1 MCGPTLLYHIYAG
14 KDSVQAQ
21 VSNSPQCSI
30 CHVDSRHMLNPG
42 MRAPTKRHLRK
53 NRGVC
58 WLLLFAKIAA
68 LRHTYKKDQKGISV
82 IKERRQHNRSKAC
95 EENQNTEILTTR
107 Q

>member
-1 MCGPTLLYHIYAG
+1 MCGPTVLYHIYAG

-53 NRGVC
+53 NRGV
-58 WLLLFAKIAA
+58 LAA
-68 LRHTYKKDQKGISV
+68 AFCQNRRTASHIQKG
-82 IKERRQHNRSKAC
+82 SKRHFCDKGEAP
-95 EENQNTEILTTR
+95 T
-107 Q
+107 